1 MMNTKSKLNIQFLM
15 FLFFMLYHL
24 MPSAKKYG
32 MGFLAGG
39 GKFLASR
46 DIFGFCCKPYKRRDS
61 GPSSCEGD

>member
-1 MMNTKSKLNIQFLM
+1 
-15 FLFFMLYHL
+15 

-46 DIFGFCCKPYKRRDS
+46 DIFGFCWKPYKRRDS